1 MNSMLTLRLVVM
13 TIGVGAVCVQM
24 DTFSVAD
31 KVTYDASGRVV
42 SAEGKEFD
50 PESQQISDEFKHQP
64 Y

>member
-1 MNSMLTLRLVVM
+1 M
-13 TIGVGAVCVQM
+13 QM

-42 SAEGKEFD
+42 TAEGKEFD